1 MQPLISIIIPIF
13 NVQEYIEKCFDSIQ
27 EQDMQNEVEIICI
40 DDGSS
45 DKSGIICDKY
55 SKMYKNFKVIHQ
67 KNKGVS
73 SARNLGVKISNGKYL
88 AWIDPDDYIDKNW
101 YKKIRPLLEKDID
114 IIFYDFFEIK
124 NGKKKIKKYLSES
137 KFIDKDV
144 FLNEITLDQ
153 RIYNQLWQKVLK
165 KTLMNNI
172 VFPENVTFMEDYAVL
187 DKIALNAKSIYYI
200 STPLYFYRIREKS
213 LTKFNSIKKTVN
225 AYLMAEER
233 YKYLLSKKKNISKL
247 GYLIQ
252 ALNVCIQYNKIKQ
265 EEQIKNKE
273 IYNKCKIE
281 INKNIWYIFI
291 SNECS
296 LSIKLK
302 FLLCKMGLLKLAL
315 YLKKIIIRRDL

>member
-225 AYLMAEER
+225 SYLMAEER
-233 YKYLLSKKKNISKL
+233 YKYLLSKKKIF
-247 GYLIQ
+247 
-252 ALNVCIQYNKIKQ
+252 LN
-265 EEQIKNKE
+265 
-273 IYNKCKIE
+273 
-281 INKNIWYIFI
+281 
-291 SNECS
+291 
-296 LSIKLK
+296 
-302 FLLCKMGLLKLAL
+302 
-315 YLKKIIIRRDL
+315 